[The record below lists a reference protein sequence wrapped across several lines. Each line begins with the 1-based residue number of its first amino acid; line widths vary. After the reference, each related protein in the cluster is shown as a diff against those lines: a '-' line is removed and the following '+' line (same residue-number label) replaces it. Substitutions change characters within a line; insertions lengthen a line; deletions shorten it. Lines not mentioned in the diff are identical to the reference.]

1 MNSIF
6 TEEQLNN
13 MSREKLVEL
22 IKIMKKESLKK
33 EQEIRLLEEREKELL
48 FLNALLSDRLTLAQ
62 RKQFGSS
69 SEKYA
74 EGYEQMNLFN
84 EAETE
89 ADSNAEEPAFEEIY
103 PSSYKR
109 KKRTGKKEEDL
120 SAFEVTETVEYKL
133 EGEARYCPDC
143 GKKYNGCGSILRMSS
158 VNPRG
163 WYFLIMKKPVQVTI
177 RPAF

>member
-74 EGYEQMNLFN
+74 EGYEQMYLFN
-84 EAETE
+84 ETENE
-89 ADSNAEEPAFEEIY
+89 ADSNAEEPTFEEIH

-120 SAFEVTETVEYKL
+120 SAFFIPILYWSIVSCNTAVDFCLTVTNWTLKL
-133 EGEARYCPDC
+133 F
-143 GKKYNGCGSILRMSS
+143 SI
-158 VNPRG
+158 
-163 WYFLIMKKPVQVTI
+163 
-177 RPAF
+177 